1 MSFNWSKEAQKQ
13 WDNRAGF
20 WNEKSAGMW
29 DSGSR
34 KEIIPFIEK
43 HLEKGSSILDI
54 GCGDGYG
61 TQKLHKAG
69 YNATGVDISREM
81 ISLASKLAENKPIS
95 FFQADINDM
104 SFEGEGFDGIMC
116 INVLEWTEDPHEALR
131 NLSNAVKKDGLL
143 CIGLLG
149 PTAGPRTNS
158 YPRLHGNKTIC
169 NTMMPWEFKQLASES
184 NLNYLDGF
192 GVYKKGVEEQHYKG
206 LPIELKQALTFMW
219 VFMLQKVGE

>member
-1 MSFNWSKEAQKQ
+1 MSFNWSKKAQEQ
-13 WDNRAGF
+13 WDNQAGF

-29 DSGSR
+29 DNGSR
-34 KEIIPFIEK
+34 KEIIPFIEN

-69 YNATGVDISREM
+69 YNATGVDLSEEM
-81 ISLASKLAENKPIS
+81 ISLAREQAENKPVS
-95 FFQADINDM
+95 FFQADINDLP
-104 SFEGEGFDGIMC
+104 FEGKSFDGIMC
-116 INVLEWTEDPHEALR
+116 INVLEWTENPGKALQ
-131 NLSNAVKKDGLL
+131 NLRGAVKKDGVL

-158 YPRLHGNKTIC
+158 YPRLHGKKTIC
-169 NTMMPWEFKQLASES
+169 NTMMPWEFNKLASE
-184 NLNYLDGF
+184 NKLNYLDGF
-192 GVYKKGVEEQHYKG
+192 GVYKKDVKEQHYKG
-206 LPIELKQALTFMW
+206 LPMELKQALTFMW